1 MYNKSSSKT
10 RSGNYM
16 IIYVDIDGTICYTE
30 NSDYENSIPNFIH
43 ILKINKLYDEGH
55 EIVYWT
61 ARGGT
66 TGKSW
71 RTFTKKQIDNW
82 GCKYHHVSV
91 GEKPLYDLVIDDKAK
106 RIEEL

>member
-1 MYNKSSSKT
+1 
-10 RSGNYM
+10 M

-30 NSDYENSIPNFIH
+30 GADYENSIPNFTH
-43 ILKINKLYDEGH
+43 IEKINKLYNEGN

-66 TGKSW
+66 TGIDWS
-71 RTFTKKQIDNW
+71 RHTKQQIDNW
-82 GCKYHHVSV
+82 GCQYTRI
-91 GEKPLYDLVIDDKAK
+91 EKQKKPHYDLYICDKSK